1 MTPPAAGTEAWTC
14 PFCPLACDAFAPP
27 RAGPAGFEWRGD
39 PCTRATGALAVFT
52 PGAGT
57 ATPEVDGQAAT
68 PVQAVARAAQMLAAS
83 RQPLFAGLGA
93 DVAGARALYPLACAT
108 GAICDASGGDALMQG
123 LRALQ
128 DRGQYTATLAEVRE
142 RADVIVFVGGLPGD
156 AAPLLAERL
165 GVLNPPH
172 EETHGRSEVSST
184 PSGGGGGHLPP
195 PGGAPRAPP
204 RRVFALGGT
213 VRDAAEFARWAASGV
228 AVQALATDEDLFSTL
243 RWLAGLLAP
252 RPVTGAPPAL
262 RDLASTLLGARYA
275 ALVAAPARLPGHGAL
290 AVEAMHQVVNHLNRS
305 TRAAALWIGGGNG
318 AATSNQ
324 AFAWLSGLPLR
335 SRAGPHGLEHEPL
348 CFGAQRLLDDH
359 AVDALLWVSS
369 FDASAT
375 PPPSALPLIVLGPPA
390 LGPAVRRPG
399 AVFIP
404 VATPGIG
411 AAGHV
416 FRTDGT
422 VLMPL
427 HALNDPGLPGV
438 ADVARDLL
446 RVLNERERPR

>member
-1 MTPPAAGTEAWTC
+1 MTPPDAGTEAWTC

-39 PCTRATGALAVFT
+39 PCARATGALAVFT
-52 PGAGT
+52 PGAGF

-68 PVQAVARAAQMLAAS
+68 PVQAVARAAQILAAS

-108 GAICDASGGDALMQG
+108 GAICDASGGDALIQG

-156 AAPLLAERL
+156 AAPLLARRL
-165 GVLNPPH
+165 GVLNPP
-172 EETHGRSEVSST
+172 
-184 PSGGGGGHLPP
+184 L
-195 PGGAPRAPP
+195 GAPR
-204 RRVFALGGT
+204 RRVITLGGT
-213 VRDAAEFARWAASGV
+213 ASDAAELARWAASGV

-262 RDLASTLLGARYA
+262 RDLAGTLLGARYA
-275 ALVAAPARLPGHGAL
+275 ALVAAPARLPAHGAL
-290 AVEAMHQVVNHLNRS
+290 AVEAVHQVVNHLNRS

-335 SRAGPHGLEHEPL
+335 SRAGPLGLEHEPL
-348 CFGAQRLLDDH
+348 CFGTQRLLDDH

-369 FDASAT
+369 FDASAM
-375 PPPSALPLIVLGPPA
+375 PPPSAVPLIVLGPPA

-427 HALNDPGLPGV
+427 HALHDPGLPGV
-438 ADVARDLL
+438 ADVARALL
-446 RVLNERERPR
+446 RALNERAQPQ